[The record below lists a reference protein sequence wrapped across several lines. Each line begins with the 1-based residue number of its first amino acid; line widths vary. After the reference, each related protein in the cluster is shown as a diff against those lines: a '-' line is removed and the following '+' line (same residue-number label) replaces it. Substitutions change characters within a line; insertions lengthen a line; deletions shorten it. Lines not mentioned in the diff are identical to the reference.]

1 MLLHDALK
9 NLKIG
14 ELLTCNEESRE
25 HSGLYIVYY
34 INPASKVLTQAY
46 HGDFAKNS
54 YSDYLKK
61 QLLYNHV
68 SANFTSAHVLRGDW
82 VIKKAEDNTNGL

>member
-9 NLKIG
+9 NIKIG
-14 ELLTCNEESRE
+14 ELLTCNEESKE
-25 HSGLYIVYY
+25 HKGLYIVYY

-46 HGDFAKNS
+46 RGDLGKNS
-54 YSDYLKK
+54 YSDYIKK

-68 SANFTSAHVLRGDW
+68 AASFTCSHVLRDDW
-82 VIKKAEDNTNGL
+82 VIKKTEDNINAI